1 MSQSCV
7 WQNTHLTVLV
17 QAINYAV
24 ATWQVDIISMSF
36 GFPSRAIDG
45 YAELE
50 AALLNAYRSHIL
62 LFAAASNS
70 GGRLGRA
77 FPARDPNVIAV
88 HSSDT
93 YGNRSSFSPTA
104 SAESVNL
111 STVGEGIDSAW
122 PVHLCDEVE
131 NPSFETVKSGTS
143 YATPIVAGIAGFL
156 LLYTRVNLP
165 NVADI
170 LKRRDKMEKLLKR
183 VAWKGSGYE
192 PRDGYHFIDLSLY
205 ADSMFG
211 KTKEYINETIHDVLN
226 E

>member
-1 MSQSCV
+1 
-7 WQNTHLTVLV
+7 
-17 QAINYAV
+17 
-24 ATWQVDIISMSF
+24 MSF

-50 AALLNAYRSHIL
+50 TALLNAYNHRVL

-88 HSSDT
+88 HAVDAN
-93 YGNRSSFSPTA
+93 GNRSDFSPTA

-111 STVGEGIDSAW
+111 ATVGEGVESAW
-122 PVHLCDEVE
+122 PVHLCDEE
-131 NPSFETVKSGTS
+131 KNPALVSVRSGTS
-143 YATPIVAGIAGFL
+143 YATPILAGIAGFL
-156 LLYTRVNLP
+156 LSYVRANLP
-165 NVADI
+165 DVADV
-170 LKRRDKMEKLLKR
+170 LRRRDKMEKLLRR
-183 VAWKGSGYE
+183 VAVKGSNYE
-192 PRDGYHFIDLSLY
+192 PRDGYHFVDLSLY

-211 KTKEYINETIHDVLN
+211 KAKEFIDGTIRDILN